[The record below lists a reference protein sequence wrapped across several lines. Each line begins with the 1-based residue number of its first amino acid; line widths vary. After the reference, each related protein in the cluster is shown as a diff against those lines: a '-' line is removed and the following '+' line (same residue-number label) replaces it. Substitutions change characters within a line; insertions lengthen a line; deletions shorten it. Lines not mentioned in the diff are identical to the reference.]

1 MCISVDTPEAGLWFP
16 LHPLI
21 EECVRWWRVS
31 PSQVVPNSWRYLVVF
46 LGECRGVGIIPTR
59 DLFMACFRLCKSRGG
74 YYLTTRVG
82 FRVSGTSSNNKG
94 WKSRYLYV
102 SGPAWGFRLDWSA
115 QLPRPPRLVE
125 GAKSGAC
132 PVGTVCPVVAGGN
145 CWFRPL
151 CASSPVVVSG
161 RSRCLARWMD
171 PSYPVA
177 GVGCWCGGARV
188 ERRHLS
194 SGRAPAPARR
204 SGRVNS
210 RRDPSDSQVNSMVG
224 FSSPLPRRGA
234 GAYIVVVVGHP
245 YIATSLPLWLTLSSY
260 PSTTPTVLAVRHA
273 SAGKGVDLTCVRSV
287 VRPLGIRPYLCKV
300 DRTTTGDSALP
311 VPGRPYDRWRPHTCI
326 RPASHVGST
335 SSAGRLSKGTWM

>member
-1 MCISVDTPEAGLWFP
+1 M
-16 LHPLI
+16 
-21 EECVRWWRVS
+21 
-31 PSQVVPNSWRYLVVF
+31 
-46 LGECRGVGIIPTR
+46 
-59 DLFMACFRLCKSRGG
+59 
-74 YYLTTRVG
+74 
-82 FRVSGTSSNNKG
+82 
-94 WKSRYLYV
+94 
-102 SGPAWGFRLDWSA
+102 
-115 QLPRPPRLVE
+115 
-125 GAKSGAC
+125 
-132 PVGTVCPVVAGGN
+132 VCPVATGGN

-151 CASSPVVVSG
+151 CASLPVVVSG

-177 GVGCWCGGARV
+177 GVGCWC
-188 ERRHLS
+188 
-194 SGRAPAPARR
+194 
-204 SGRVNS
+204 
-210 RRDPSDSQVNSMVG
+210 
-224 FSSPLPRRGA
+224 A

-326 RPASHVGST
+326 RPVSHVGST
-335 SSAGRLSKGTWM
+335 SSTGQLSKGTWM